1 MAEETSERRFAMIQ
15 QRDAFLENIARQL
28 NRPVRTTVKRP
39 KWQFQPQLDLLKDA
53 SSDEL
58 VEVLKEQCK
67 NIHTTC
73 LVTNTAEL
81 PTMLQNVV
89 EANGGRSIITPKDE
103 RFATLGL
110 TDTMTAW
117 ASQNI
122 AHYEWN
128 EAQPDENIRQAEQA
142 NISITI
148 SEMTLAESGTAV
160 LYSDKHNGRTMNF
173 LPENVIVLIP
183 KSTIVPRITQAAQRI
198 HQQIEQGERISSC
211 ILMMTGPSNSADIE
225 MVLIVGVHG
234 PVKATYIII
243 EDN

>member
-1 MAEETSERRFAMIQ
+1 MIK
-15 QRDAFLENIARQL
+15 QREAFLENIAHQL
-28 NRPVRTTVKRP
+28 KRPMRTAVKRP
-39 KWQFQPQLDLLKDA
+39 KWKFQPQHDMFKNA
-53 SSDEL
+53 SSEEL

-81 PTMLQNVV
+81 PNVLQSVV

-103 RFATLGL
+103 RFAAFGL
-110 TDTMTAW
+110 TETMTVW

-128 EAQPDENIRQAEQA
+128 EEQPEENIRQAEQA

-148 SEMTLAESGTAV
+148 SETTLAESGTAV
-160 LYSDKHNGRTMNF
+160 LYSNKHNGRTMNF

-183 KSTIVPRITQAAQRI
+183 KSTIVPRITQAAQLI

-243 EDN
+243 EDK